1 MTILRAAVDRLPPDT
16 IAISA
21 YVLALISDIFSLER
35 LTVQHRL
42 FFPTSNL
49 TFPLALFLNVV
60 HVRGH

>member
-1 MTILRAAVDRLPPDT
+1 VTILRAAVDRLPPDT

-35 LTVQHRL
+35 L